1 MEEPRAYPEVVAE
14 ARGLTGCAALTMLSL
29 CVLGMA
35 AVIPAEMRHL
45 VVWLV
50 RGIRSGN
57 LPPQARATLPS
68 LFFALIGVAAL
79 FGGGLIGWS
88 YRTWLGLRWRGNDV
102 RLGPDGVTIGRG
114 EQARRWAWDQIARIP
129 VMGRELILVTRTGQT
144 IAIPLLAFDGVK
156 LRCGGKWRRVLTRYL
171 IPITRAYWS
180 AARRGLEAAL
190 NEPPRMYMGYVRHRA
205 RTPAFVWFTLVS
217 VLVMWVCMSLS
228 MALMPGPM
236 SLGERVAV
244 LAILQVATAGGLALL
259 WRMGKRQGASSIRVD
274 GRGIEVRTRK
284 GKCSY
289 RWEDISEMW
298 RPFGAVADV
307 AIRVNGKRVELPTVR
322 YVLGANLSLL
332 MAAKRLLG
340 SQMLLACYR
349 HYKAATG

>member
-1 MEEPRAYPEVVAE
+1 MEQPRAYPEAVAE
-14 ARGLTGCAALTMLSL
+14 ARGLTGCAALIMLSL

-35 AVIPAEMRHL
+35 AVMPAELRHL

-50 RGIRSGN
+50 RGVRSGD
-57 LPPQARATLPS
+57 LPPQARAALPS
-68 LFFALIGVAAL
+68 LFFALLGVAAS
-79 FGGGLIGWS
+79 FGVGLLGWS
-88 YRTWLGLRWRGNDV
+88 YRAWLGLCWRGNDV
-102 RLGPDGVTIGRG
+102 RLAPDGVTIGRG
-114 EQARRWAWDQIARIP
+114 EHAQRWAWGQIARIP
-129 VMGRELILVTRTGQT
+129 LTVREFALVTRTGQT

-156 LRCGGKWRRVLTRYL
+156 LRCGGKWHRVPIRHLILT
-171 IPITRAYWS
+171 TRAYWS

-190 NEPPRMYMGYVRHRA
+190 NEPPRMYLGYVRRRA
-205 RTPAFVWFTLVS
+205 RMPAFVWFILVS
-217 VLVMWVCMSLS
+217 ALVMWVCISLS

-259 WRMGKRQGASSIRVD
+259 WRMEKRQGASSIRVD

-289 RWEDISEMW
+289 RWQDISEMW

-307 AIRVNGKRVELPTVR
+307 AIRVNGKRVGLPTVR
-322 YVLGANLSLL
+322 YALRANLSLL
-332 MAAKRLLG
+332 IAAERLLG
-340 SQMLLACYR
+340 SHMLLACYR
-349 HYKAATG
+349 HYKAAGA